1 MGQVPQNAFAAY
13 LQVRG
18 LLLRSEVSTNQ
29 IATIGTGMVAL
40 DYLVSVVGV
49 HAVIYIIIADYYLFQ
64 FQVSCRTVAYST
76 AR

>member
-1 MGQVPQNAFAAY
+1 MRQVPQDALAAY
-13 LQVRG
+13 LQVCG

-49 HAVIYIIIADYYLFQ
+49 HAVIYIIIADYYLLKDWPP
-64 FQVSCRTVAYST
+64 
-76 AR
+76 